1 MELRHVILLMQLK
14 LDGEHQGVLFLVNL
28 IMVDEDEVEDE
39 GLDLEVEVD
48 EVVMM
53 IHQKLVEIE
62 FYKDPTK
69 MGLMN
74 NVILD
79 L

>member
-48 EVVMM
+48 EVVIM

>member
-1 MELRHVILLMQLK
+1 MQLK

-48 EVVMM
+48 EVVMV